1 MIRCDALFFVSAF
14 FFKAL
19 YDSEQAPLSSFAYHT
34 NTRID
39 CLQKGPTVQP
49 LFSQTGTLV
58 ISFFTLSFSRFPL
71 VSLAHFK
78 EKKYLFPLSLTLHT
92 KQPPDWASL
101 RFRDT
106 NTPRVLYPAGHPPS
120 VLLDPRCFQFHSN
133 NEISPGENTTQNTI
147 DLFASLS
154 LASPLIHA
162 QQIIYQSRC
171 QEIEHHVAPKPKL
184 S

>member
-14 FFKAL
+14 FFKAF

-78 EKKYLFPLSLTLHT
+78 GKKKIPFPPLPYITHKTTTRL
-92 KQPPDWASL
+92 
-101 RFRDT
+101 
-106 NTPRVLYPAGHPPS
+106 G
-120 VLLDPRCFQFHSN
+120 
-133 NEISPGENTTQNTI
+133 ISPFQRYKHASCFVSGRSPTFCPFGSKVFSVPLQQR
-147 DLFASLS
+147 DLSGGK
-154 LASPLIHA
+154 H
-162 QQIIYQSRC
+162 YTK
-171 QEIEHHVAPKPKL
+171 HN
-184 S
+184 